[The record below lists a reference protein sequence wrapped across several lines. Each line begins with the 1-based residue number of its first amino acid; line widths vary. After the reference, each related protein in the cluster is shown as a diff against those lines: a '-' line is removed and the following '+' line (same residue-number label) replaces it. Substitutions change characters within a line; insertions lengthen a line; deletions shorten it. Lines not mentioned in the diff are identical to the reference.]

1 MTFDQ
6 FSQHMTRLVNQFGSN
21 SYSSERLKIFFRE
34 LHGVDVR
41 VWERVVDT
49 LLAESRFA
57 PMLSDIRE
65 QVSKERER
73 LAQMQK
79 VEHRRDAEEFWT
91 ALNQDEAEFVFKN
104 LKRRIS
110 GEMGEQDFEAFQNIL
125 KTFQRSENQ

>member
-1 MTFDQ
+1 MAP
-6 FSQHMTRLVNQFGSN
+6 
-21 SYSSERLKIFFRE
+21 
-34 LHGVDVR
+34 
-41 VWERVVDT
+41 
-49 LLAESRFA
+49 LLPE
-57 PMLSDIRE
+57 IRE
-65 QVSKERER
+65 HASRERER